1 MEGFILKAPIEIE
14 IQISV
19 INIDDPS
26 QLGTVTYGLRNGE
39 FPTKEDM
46 QAALKKFENEEM
58 PEGFR
63 LMTKR
68 EFFDKLIREKT
79 GSRERFA
86 LPGGDDWDV

>member
-14 IQISV
+14 MQISV

-46 QAALKKFENEEM
+46 QAALKSLKM
-58 PEGFR
+58 KKCQR
-63 LMTKR
+63 V
-68 EFFDKLIREKT
+68 
-79 GSRERFA
+79 FA
-86 LPGGDDWDV
+86 